1 MTRLSKPARREQLL
15 DTAAE
20 LLLETGARAL
30 TMEGLAAR
38 AGVSKALPYLHF
50 TDAADVLVALHEREL
65 QGMSSRIGA
74 AVGGAARGE
83 PQIAAAIGAYLDVI
97 EERGDVLARLRAPG
111 SPAMRNAARDRTANE
126 FVAGLLRSTYGLSPR
141 AATVGA
147 AAVFG
152 ALNGLVEAWAHGEAS
167 RRDVEDLAISV
178 ATHVGRSAS
187 TLIGRRRR
195 AAG

>member
-20 LLLETGARAL
+20 LLLEAGTAM

-50 TDAADVLVALHEREL
+50 DDAADVLVKLHEREL
-65 QGMSSRIGA
+65 QSMSLRIGA
-74 AVGGAARGE
+74 AVAAAAPGE
-83 PQIAAAIGAYLDVI
+83 PRVVAAIGAYLDVI
-97 EERGDVLARLRAPG
+97 EERGDILSRLRAPG
-111 SPAMRNAARDRTANE
+111 SPAWREGIRDRTATV
-126 FVAGLLRSTYGLSPR
+126 FVADLLRSAYGLSPR
-141 AATVGA
+141 VAGVGA

-152 ALNGLVEAWAHGEAS
+152 AISGLIEAWAHGEAE
-167 RRDVEDLAISV
+167 RRDVEQLAISV
-178 ATHVGRSAS
+178 ARHVGQSVR
-187 TLIGRRRR
+187 THDRQEHC